1 VQIIREEVTTMTQ
14 YREILRLHSQGIS
27 QRNIAV
33 SCACSRNTVSK
44 IINRAEELGIAW
56 PLEKDLTDGV
66 LRQRLFASAEQP
78 PTRKY
83 PDYEYIHREM
93 AKSGVTLS
101 LLWNEYCENCRSSQE
116 IPLMYSQFCH
126 HYQQYTMKTNATMRI
141 GRKPGE
147 QLEVDWA
154 GQTASIIDR
163 ETGEII
169 TMYVFV
175 GVLAYSQ
182 YAYVEAFASQDQES
196 WITAHINMYHFFGG
210 STRVL
215 VPDNLK
221 TSVDKAG
228 HSPVINKI
236 YHEMAEHYNTA
247 VIPARVRKP
256 KDKPSVE
263 GAVGVVSTWIL
274 AALRKQ
280 QCFSAVELNQAIREK
295 LDVLNAKPFQKKEGS
310 RHSVFMTEEK
320 SFLLTLPAT
329 PYELA
334 TWKTATVQFNYH
346 ISVEKMHYS
355 IPYEYIK
362 HRVDVRM
369 TRNVIEVF
377 YNNNRVCSHPRLYGK
392 SGQYSTMEDHM
403 PENHKKFIQWNAN
416 RFISWAQSVGSH
428 TAASVQAILASHKV
442 EQQGYRSCMAL
453 LKLADKY
460 GVVRLEAASAKAL
473 SYTPRPSF
481 QSIKTILITGQDRLE
496 TQPETKEPLP
506 SSESHGFV
514 RGADY
519 YGRV

>member
-1 VQIIREEVTTMTQ
+1 MIC
-14 YREILRLHSQGIS
+14 QGIS
-27 QRNIAV
+27 QRNIAI

-44 IINRAEELGIAW
+44 IIQRAEELGIAW
-56 PLEKDLTDGV
+56 PLEKELTDGE
-66 LRQRLFASAEQP
+66 LRQRLFAEVAQAPS
-78 PTRKY
+78 RKH

-101 LLWNEYCENCRSSQE
+101 LLWNEYCENCRANQE

-126 HYQQYTMKTNATMRI
+126 HYQQYTLKSNATMRI
-141 GRKPGE
+141 QRKPGE

-154 GQTASIIDR
+154 GQTTSIIDR
-163 ETGEII
+163 ETGEIV

-196 WITAHINMYHFFGG
+196 WITAHIHMYQFFGG

-215 VPDNLK
+215 IPDNLK
-221 TSVDKAG
+221 TGVDKASG

-256 KDKPSVE
+256 KDKPNVE
-263 GAVGVVSTWIL
+263 GSVGVVSTWIL

-280 QCFSAVELNQAIREK
+280 QCFSSAELNRSIREK
-295 LDVLNAKPFQKKEGS
+295 LDVLNAKSFQKKEGS
-310 RHSVFMTEEK
+310 RRSVFMTEEK
-320 SFLLTLPAT
+320 PFLLPLPAT

-355 IPYEYIK
+355 IPYEFIK

-377 YNNNRVCSHPRLYGK
+377 YNNNRVCSHPRLHGK
-392 SGQYSTMEDHM
+392 PGQYSTVEDHM

-416 RFISWAQSVGSH
+416 RFISWAQSVGTH
-428 TAASVQAILASHKV
+428 TAVAVQAILTSHKV

-453 LKLADKY
+453 LKLADKH
-460 GVVRLEAASAKAL
+460 GVVRLEAACAKAL

-481 QSIKTILITGQDRLE
+481 QSIKTILATGQDRLGA
-496 TQPETKEPLP
+496 QPETKEPSP
-506 SSESHGFV
+506 SSESHGFI

-519 YGRV
+519 YGRG